1 MDKPVRKAAE
11 RLNATPVQ
19 VLLAWVRSKGAVV
32 VTYVYY
38 GEESTGTHMN
48 PPNL

>member
-1 MDKPVRKAAE
+1 MDEPVRKAAK

-32 VTYVYY
+32 VTYVYH
-38 GEESTGTHMN
+38 GEESTGPYMN
-48 PPNL
+48 PSNP